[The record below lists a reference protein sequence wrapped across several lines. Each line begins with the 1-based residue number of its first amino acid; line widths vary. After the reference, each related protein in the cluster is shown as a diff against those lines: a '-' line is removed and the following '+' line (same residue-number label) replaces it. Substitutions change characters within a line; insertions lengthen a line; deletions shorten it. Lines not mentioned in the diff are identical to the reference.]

1 MRNCCNNY
9 NKCRSY
15 TFNHDD
21 YLFYNDE
28 LFEEP
33 NNYENLGPCD
43 CHDVNYDRP
52 CDCKKPC
59 KRKSCCN
66 CNCRCECQALL
77 ARDHARVKNPA
88 SVIARASA
96 IAIVNV
102 KGSVRGKNVA
112 SINVIANVSVLL
124 AKDRANANVI
134 VRDAAYVY
142 VFRTFRCADK
152 PAFVFSYAPVTVNVI
167 YPNDCISI
175 LQKRTAF

>member
-1 MRNCCNNY
+1 MKTLDLAIVMTSITTVRATAKN
-9 NKCRSY
+9 RASA
-15 TFNHDD
+15 
-21 YLFYNDE
+21 
-28 LFEEP
+28 
-33 NNYENLGPCD
+33 NLAVTATVAAN
-43 CHDVNYDRP
+43 VNT
-52 CDCKKPC
+52 
-59 KRKSCCN
+59 
-66 CNCRCECQALL
+66 LL
-77 ARDHARVKNPA
+77 ARDRARVKNPA

-142 VFRTFRCADK
+142 VSRTFRCADK

-175 LQKRTAF
+175 LKKRTSF

>member
-1 MRNCCNNY
+1 MKTLDLAIVMTSITTVRATARNRASA
-9 NKCRSY
+9 K
-15 TFNHDD
+15 
-21 YLFYNDE
+21 LA
-28 LFEEP
+28 
-33 NNYENLGPCD
+33 
-43 CHDVNYDRP
+43 VNVNAAANV
-52 CDCKKPC
+52 
-59 KRKSCCN
+59 S
-66 CNCRCECQALL
+66 ALL
-77 ARDHARVKNPA
+77 AKDRANVNARANVKNPA
-88 SVIARASA
+88 SVNARASA
-96 IAIVNV
+96 IAVVNV

-142 VFRTFRCADK
+142 VSRAFRCADK